1 MILKSSVQGLIR
13 FYLSSVELSTRRTQ
27 GRSERCFVDCIRGY
41 RTQPTEDFQLI
52 IWQISYWFDK
62 LTNQRPPKSS
72 CSSFLLLGPY
82 LRIENRLL
90 RGSFVQRTIS
100 SSKNFQP
107 FFKSREKLFW
117 RLKKDMKV
125 SPGDSPGSPG
135 PRERHLFEHERTI
148 RSKRN
153 PWSILNR
160 K

>member
-1 MILKSSVQGLIR
+1 MTLI
-13 FYLSSVELSTRRTQ
+13 ELSTERTR
-27 GRSERCFVDCIRGY
+27 GRSGRCFVHCIRGY

-125 SPGDSPGSPG
+125 SPWYSLGSPG
-135 PRERHLFEHERTI
+135 PKGRQLFELERTN

-153 PWSILNR
+153 LCSILNR